1 MILYIL
7 FVFLI
12 SDYRDSTMPSDT
24 KISRRTFLKT
34 SIAVGAGIYGVSYL
48 GAIKRSPAVK
58 KFKEHHLK
66 PGLVVVHGNVSDLA
80 DEPVTI
86 KEMVRRAM
94 NALGGMDKLV
104 SKGDRVIIKPNIAWN
119 QRPEFAANTNPYV
132 VAALVELCREAGAS
146 RVKIMDHTC
155 SSNPEPSYNNSGIA
169 TAARHA
175 GAEVTYLDKNRFQ
188 EFTIPDGK
196 ILKSWPFYEEMVYAN
211 EVDVLINVPIA
222 KQHGTSRLSM
232 GLKNVFGMIGG
243 DRGSL
248 HTDIHPKIADLNKF
262 LKVDLT
268 VLDAFRILKNHG
280 PTGGRLD
287 DVDNSAE
294 RARRII
300 VSTDPVAADAYGAT
314 LFGLQPTDVGYIR
327 ESHEQGLGEIN
338 YRLKGFE
345 EIQV

>member
-1 MILYIL
+1 M
-7 FVFLI
+7 
-12 SDYRDSTMPSDT
+12 
-24 KISRRTFLKT
+24 SRRTFLKT
-34 SIAVGAGIYGVSYL
+34 GIAVGAGVYGLSYL
-48 GAIKRSPAVK
+48 NNLKKKPTIKRL
-58 KFKEHHLK
+58 KEHQLK
-66 PGLVVVHGNVSDLA
+66 SGLVVVHGDGLNST
-80 DEPVTI
+80 DESTAV

-104 SKGDRVIIKPNIAWN
+104 SKGNRVIIKPNIAWN
-119 QRPEFAANTNPYV
+119 QKPEFAANTNPFV

-146 RVKIMDHTC
+146 RVKVMDHTC
-155 SSNPEPSYNNSGIA
+155 SANPEPSYENSGIA
-169 TAARHA
+169 TTARQA
-175 GAEVTYLDKNRFQ
+175 GAEVSYIDKSRFRD
-188 EFTIPDGK
+188 FTIADGK
-196 ILKSWPFYEEMVYAN
+196 VLKSWPFYEEMVYAN

-262 LKVDLT
+262 VKIDLT

-287 DVDNSAE
+287 DVDNSVE

-300 VSTDPVAADAYGAT
+300 VSTDPVAVDAYGAI
-314 LFGLQPTDVGYIR
+314 LFGMQPADVGYIR
-327 ESHEQGLGEIN
+327 ESHEQGLGEID

-345 EIQV
+345 EIHV

>member
-1 MILYIL
+1 M
-7 FVFLI
+7 
-12 SDYRDSTMPSDT
+12 DNQ
-24 KISRRTFLKT
+24 ISRRTFLKT
-34 SIAVGAGIYGVSYL
+34 GIAVGVGIYGLSYL
-48 GAIKRSPAVK
+48 GTIKRMPAIK
-58 KFKEHHLK
+58 KFKEHRLK
-66 PGLVVVHGNVSDLA
+66 PGLIVVQGNVSDTTGESVA
-80 DEPVTI
+80 I

-119 QRPEFAANTNPYV
+119 QRPEFAANTNPNV
-132 VAALVELCREAGAS
+132 VASLVALCRESGAS
-146 RVKIMDHTC
+146 RVRVMDHTC
-155 SSNPEPSYNNSGIA
+155 SVNPEPSYNSSGIA
-169 TAARHA
+169 AAARQA
-175 GAEVTYLDKNRFQ
+175 GAEVTYLDRNRFRH
-188 EFTIPDGK
+188 FTIPDGTV
-196 ILKSWPFYEEMVYAN
+196 LKSWPFYEEMVYAD

-262 LKVDLT
+262 LKIDLT

-294 RARRII
+294 HARRII

-314 LFGLQPTDVGYIR
+314 LFGMQPANVGYIR
-327 ESHEQGLGEIN
+327 ESHDQGLGEID

-345 EIQV
+345 KIQI

>member
-1 MILYIL
+1 LY
-7 FVFLI
+7 
-12 SDYRDSTMPSDT
+12 
-24 KISRRTFLKT
+24 KGNEISRRTFLKT
-34 SIAVGAGIYGVSYL
+34 GIAVGAGVYGLSYL
-48 GAIKRSPAVK
+48 NNLKKKPTIKRL
-58 KFKEHHLK
+58 KEHQLK
-66 PGLVVVHGNVSDLA
+66 SGLVVVHGDGLNST
-80 DEPVTI
+80 DESTAV

-104 SKGDRVIIKPNIAWN
+104 SKGNRVIIKPNIAWN
-119 QRPEFAANTNPYV
+119 QKPEFAANTNPFV

-146 RVKIMDHTC
+146 RVKVMDHTC
-155 SSNPEPSYNNSGIA
+155 SANPEPSYENSGIA
-169 TAARHA
+169 TTARQA
-175 GAEVTYLDKNRFQ
+175 GAEVSYIDKSRFRD
-188 EFTIPDGK
+188 FTIADGK
-196 ILKSWPFYEEMVYAN
+196 VLKSWPFYEEMVYAN

-262 LKVDLT
+262 VKIDLT

-287 DVDNSAE
+287 DVDNSVE

-300 VSTDPVAADAYGAT
+300 VSTDPVAVDAYGAI
-314 LFGLQPTDVGYIR
+314 LFGMQPADVGYIR
-327 ESHEQGLGEIN
+327 ESHEQGLGEID

-345 EIQV
+345 EIHV

>member
-1 MILYIL
+1 
-7 FVFLI
+7 
-12 SDYRDSTMPSDT
+12 DN

-34 SIAVGAGIYGVSYL
+34 GIAVGAGVYGLSYL
-48 GAIKRSPAVK
+48 GTLKRKPAIKRL
-58 KFKEHHLK
+58 KEHQLK
-66 PGLVVVHGNVSDLA
+66 PGLVVVHGNVSDTL
-80 DEPVTI
+80 DEPTII
-86 KEMVRRAM
+86 KEMVRCAL
-94 NALGGMDKLV
+94 NALGGMDKLI

-119 QRPEFAANTNPYV
+119 QKPEFAANTNPFV
-132 VAALVELCREAGAS
+132 VAALVELCRKAGAS
-146 RVKIMDHTC
+146 RVKVVDHTC
-155 SSNPEPSYNNSGIA
+155 SANPETSYENSGIA
-169 TAARHA
+169 TTARQA
-175 GAEVTYLDKNRFQ
+175 GADVSYIDKNRFRD
-188 EFTIPDGK
+188 FTIADGK
-196 ILKSWPFYEEMVYAN
+196 VLKSWPFYEEMVYAN

-262 LKVDLT
+262 VKIDLT

-287 DVDNSAE
+287 DVDNSAD

-314 LFGLQPTDVGYIR
+314 LFGMQPKEIGYIR
-327 ESHEQGLGEIN
+327 ESHEQGLGEIDF
-338 YRLKGFE
+338 RQKGFE
-345 EIQV
+345 EIHI

>member
-1 MILYIL
+1 M
-7 FVFLI
+7 FT
-12 SDYRDSTMPSDT
+12 DN

-34 SIAVGAGIYGVSYL
+34 GIAVGAGIYGLSYL
-48 GAIKRSPAVK
+48 STIKRSPVLK
-58 KFKEHHLK
+58 KCKEHHLK
-66 PGLVVVHGNVSDLA
+66 PGLVVVHGNVSDPA
-80 DEPVTI
+80 DESVTV

-132 VAALVELCREAGAS
+132 VAALVVLCREAGAS
-146 RVKIMDHTC
+146 RVKVMDHTC
-155 SSNPEPSYNNSGIA
+155 SANPEPSYNNSGIA
-169 TAARHA
+169 TAALQA
-175 GAEVTYLDKNRFQ
+175 GAHVTYINKSRFRD
-188 EFTIPDGK
+188 FTIPDGK
-196 ILKSWPFYEEMVYAN
+196 VLKSWPFYEEMVYAD

-268 VLDAFRILKNHG
+268 VLDAYRILKNHG

-314 LFGLQPTDVGYIR
+314 LFGMRPEDVGYIR
-327 ESHEQGLGEIN
+327 ESHEQGLGEID
-338 YRLKGFE
+338 YRLKDFE
-345 EIQV
+345 KI

>member
-1 MILYIL
+1 M
-7 FVFLI
+7 
-12 SDYRDSTMPSDT
+12 DN

-34 SIAVGAGIYGVSYL
+34 GIAVGTGIYGLSYL
-48 GAIKRSPAVK
+48 GTLKRKPAIKK
-58 KFKEHHLK
+58 LKEHQLK
-66 PGLVVVHGNVSDLA
+66 PGLVVAHGNVSDTL
-80 DEPVTI
+80 DEPTII
-86 KEMVRRAM
+86 KEMVRCAL
-94 NALGGMDKLV
+94 NALGGMDKLI

-146 RVKIMDHTC
+146 GVKVMDHTC
-155 SSNPEPSYNNSGIA
+155 SANPEPSYENSGIA
-169 TAARHA
+169 TTARQA
-175 GAEVTYLDKNRFQ
+175 GAEVSYIDKSRFRD
-188 EFTIPDGK
+188 FTIADGK
-196 ILKSWPFYEEMVYAN
+196 VVKSWPFYEEMVYAN

-262 LKVDLT
+262 VKIDLT

-287 DVDNSAE
+287 DVDNSPE

-300 VSTDPVAADAYGAT
+300 VSTDPVAVDSYGTT
-314 LFGLQPTDVGYIR
+314 LFGIQPKDIGYIR
-327 ESHEQGLGEIN
+327 ESHEGGLGEIDF
-338 YRLKGFE
+338 RSKGFE
-345 EIQV
+345 EIHV

>member
-1 MILYIL
+1 M
-7 FVFLI
+7 
-12 SDYRDSTMPSDT
+12 SA
-24 KISRRTFLKT
+24 KISRRAFLKT

-48 GAIKRSPAVK
+48 GGIKRTPAIK
-58 KFKEHHLK
+58 KFKEHRLK
-66 PGLVVVHGNVSDLA
+66 PGLIVAHGNISDA
-80 DEPVTI
+80 TDEPMIV
-86 KEMVRRAM
+86 KEMVRRAIK
-94 NALGGMDKLV
+94 ALGGLNKLV
-104 SKGDRVIIKPNIAWN
+104 AKGDRVIIKPNIAWN

-132 VAALVELCREAGAS
+132 VAALVELCKEAGAG
-146 RVKIMDHTC
+146 RVKVMDHTC
-155 SSNPEPSYNNSGIA
+155 SVNPETSYTTSRIA
-169 TAARHA
+169 AIAREA
-175 GAEVTYLDKNRFQ
+175 GAEVAYIHKNRFTD
-188 EFTIPDGK
+188 FAIHDGK
-196 ILKSWPFYEEMVYAN
+196 ALKSWPFYEEMVYAD

-262 LKVDLT
+262 LKIDLT

-294 RARRII
+294 CARRII

-314 LFGLQPTDVGYIR
+314 LFSMQATEVGYIR
-327 ESHEQGLGEIN
+327 QSHEQGLGEID
-338 YRLKGFE
+338 YRRKGFE
-345 EIQV
+345 EISVAL

>member
-1 MILYIL
+1 MN
-7 FVFLI
+7 
-12 SDYRDSTMPSDT
+12 T

-34 SIAVGAGIYGVSYL
+34 GIAVGTGIYGLSYL
-48 GAIKRSPAVK
+48 GSINKRTPIKK
-58 KFKEHHLK
+58 LKEHHLK
-66 PGLVVVHGNVSDLA
+66 PGLVVVHGTVSDST
-80 DEPVTI
+80 DESLTI
-86 KEMVRRAM
+86 KEMVRRAV

-146 RVKIMDHTC
+146 RVKVMDHTC
-155 SSNPEPSYNNSGIA
+155 SANPETSYNASGIA
-169 TAARHA
+169 TTARQA
-175 GAEVTYLDKNRFQ
+175 GAEVVYVNKNRFID
-188 EFTIPDGK
+188 FTIPDSK
-196 ILKSWPFYEEMVYAN
+196 VLKSWPFYEEMVSAN

-262 LKVDLT
+262 LKIDLT

-300 VSTDPVAADAYGAT
+300 VSTDLVAADAYGAT
-314 LFGLQPTDVGYIR
+314 LFGMQPTDVGYIR

>member
-1 MILYIL
+1 MY
-7 FVFLI
+7 
-12 SDYRDSTMPSDT
+12 
-24 KISRRTFLKT
+24 KGNEISRRTFLKT
-34 SIAVGAGIYGVSYL
+34 GIAVGAGVYGLSYL
-48 GAIKRSPAVK
+48 NNLKKKPTIKRL
-58 KFKEHHLK
+58 KEHQLK
-66 PGLVVVHGNVSDLA
+66 SGLVVVHGDGLNST
-80 DEPVTI
+80 DESTAV

-94 NALGGMDKLV
+94 NALGGIDKLV
-104 SKGDRVIIKPNIAWN
+104 SKGNRVIIKPNIAWN
-119 QRPEFAANTNPYV
+119 QKPEFAANTNPFV

-146 RVKIMDHTC
+146 RVKVMDHTC
-155 SSNPEPSYNNSGIA
+155 SANPEPSYENSGIA
-169 TAARHA
+169 TTARQA
-175 GAEVTYLDKNRFQ
+175 GAEVSYIDKSRFRD
-188 EFTIPDGK
+188 FTIADGK
-196 ILKSWPFYEEMVYAN
+196 VLKSWPFYEEMVYAN

-262 LKVDLT
+262 VKIDLT

-287 DVDNSAE
+287 DVDNSVE

-300 VSTDPVAADAYGAT
+300 VSTDPVAVDAYGAI
-314 LFGLQPTDVGYIR
+314 LFGMQPADVGYIR
-327 ESHEQGLGEIN
+327 ESHEQGLGEID

-345 EIQV
+345 EIHV

>member
-1 MILYIL
+1 MNN
-7 FVFLI
+7 
-12 SDYRDSTMPSDT
+12 

-34 SIAVGAGIYGVSYL
+34 GIAVGAGIYGLSYL
-48 GAIKRSPAVK
+48 GTIKRSPALK
-58 KFKEHHLK
+58 KLKEHRLK
-66 PGLVVVHGNVSDLA
+66 SGLVVVRGNVSDPA

-104 SKGDRVIIKPNIAWN
+104 SRGGRVIIKPNIAWN

-132 VAALVELCREAGAS
+132 VAALVELCREVGAS
-146 RVKIMDHTC
+146 RVKVMDHTC
-155 SSNPEPSYNNSGIA
+155 SANPETSYNTSGIA
-169 TAARHA
+169 TAARQA
-175 GAEVTYLDKNRFQ
+175 GAEVAYVNKNRFMD
-188 EFTIPDGK
+188 FTIHDSK
-196 ILKSWPFYEEMVYAN
+196 VLKSWPFYAEMVYAD

-262 LKVDLT
+262 IKIDMT

-314 LFGLQPTDVGYIR
+314 LFGMQPADIGYIR

>member
-1 MILYIL
+1 LY
-7 FVFLI
+7 
-12 SDYRDSTMPSDT
+12 
-24 KISRRTFLKT
+24 KGNEISRRTFLKT
-34 SIAVGAGIYGVSYL
+34 GIAVGAGVYGLSYL
-48 GAIKRSPAVK
+48 NNLKKKPTIKRL
-58 KFKEHHLK
+58 KEHQLK
-66 PGLVVVHGNVSDLA
+66 SGLVVVHGDGLNST
-80 DEPVTI
+80 DESTAV

-94 NALGGMDKLV
+94 NALGGIDKLV
-104 SKGDRVIIKPNIAWN
+104 SKGNRVIIKPNIAWN
-119 QRPEFAANTNPYV
+119 QKPEFAANTNPFV

-146 RVKIMDHTC
+146 RVKVMDHTC
-155 SSNPEPSYNNSGIA
+155 SANPEPSYENSGIA
-169 TAARHA
+169 TTARQA
-175 GAEVTYLDKNRFQ
+175 GAEVSYIDKSRFRD
-188 EFTIPDGK
+188 FTIADGK
-196 ILKSWPFYEEMVYAN
+196 VLKSWPFYEEMVYAN

-262 LKVDLT
+262 VKIDLT

-287 DVDNSAE
+287 DVDNSVE

-300 VSTDPVAADAYGAT
+300 VSTDPVAVDAYGAI
-314 LFGLQPTDVGYIR
+314 LFGMQPADVGYIR
-327 ESHEQGLGEIN
+327 ESHEQGLGEID

-345 EIQV
+345 EIHV